1 MGLFDRILGFR
12 QPAATAA
19 PAKVSAADPV
29 ANPPAPAPGAGAT
42 PPGAT
47 GGTTPTGGTPPN
59 GATPGTNLA
68 ATAPT
73 PEKKGLLRKM
83 GSNIRRAVD
92 GYVDRKAD
100 ALLDDA
106 TKRAE
111 EFREETLEIVQ
122 NQAMQLLDITEQRI
136 DRKLQDIENLLE
148 QRLQAELRMRLRA
161 LIWTLAFVL
170 LMAIIS
176 VLYVWIK
183 RSAGLENAPAAG
195 RATASP
201 VQTAR
206 AGL

>member
-1 MGLFDRILGFR
+1 
-12 QPAATAA
+12 
-19 PAKVSAADPV
+19 
-29 ANPPAPAPGAGAT
+29 
-42 PPGAT
+42 
-47 GGTTPTGGTPPN
+47 
-59 GATPGTNLA
+59 
-68 ATAPT
+68 
-73 PEKKGLLRKM
+73 
-83 GSNIRRAVD
+83 
-92 GYVDRKAD
+92 
-100 ALLDDA
+100 
-106 TKRAE
+106 
-111 EFREETLEIVQ
+111 
-122 NQAMQLLDITEQRI
+122 I